1 MSTLLLRLA
10 APLQAWG
17 TDSKFE
23 TRRTNQEPSKSGVI
37 GMLAAALGL
46 PRDADL
52 SALAAL
58 RFGVRVDRAG
68 DLLHDFHTVK
78 AIKRNSTEEITYI
91 THRDYL
97 ADAIFVA
104 GFEST
109 DRKFLEKLEN
119 ALRHPCYPLFL
130 GRRSCPPTLPLLL
143 GICDKDLET
152 ALREAE
158 NQNTKSRWQTYR
170 YIRLDCKPGDFEGA
184 VLQDVPISFR
194 PYKREFGYRRVKEIW
209 LQDASV
215 SEDVTVEEHD
225 AMAEL

>member
-17 TDSKFE
+17 IESKFE
-23 TRRTNQEPSKSGVI
+23 TRGTNKEPSKSGVI

-52 SALAAL
+52 SALSAL
-58 RFGVRVDRAG
+58 RFGVRVDQSG
-68 DLLHDFHTVK
+68 KLLHDYHTVK
-78 AIKRNSTEEITYI
+78 TKKKKSKEEITYI
-91 THRDYL
+91 THRYYL
-97 ADAIFVA
+97 ADAIFVV
-104 GFEST
+104 GFESA
-109 DRKFLEKLEN
+109 DRNFLEKLEN

-158 NQNTKSRWQTYR
+158 NQNTKRSWQTYR

-184 VLQDVPISFR
+184 VLQDVPISFS

-209 LQDASV
+209 LQDTSG
-215 SEDVTVEEHD
+215 SEEVTIEEHD

>member
-1 MSTLLLRLA
+1 M
-10 APLQAWG
+10 
-17 TDSKFE
+17 
-23 TRRTNQEPSKSGVI
+23 
-37 GMLAAALGL
+37 
-46 PRDADL
+46 
-52 SALAAL
+52 
-58 RFGVRVDRAG
+58 
-68 DLLHDFHTVK
+68 K

-184 VLQDVPISFR
+184 VLQDVPISFS

-209 LQDASV
+209 LQDAPV